1 MVLTSQNAQ
10 QINKMRS
17 FYTYLGAIV
26 LVFTSITVSSGAE
39 FFRKQAGTTTLT
51 GSNTTVTIT
60 TVDMSKSFLVFS
72 STLSDTEPDNYQV
85 GGEIS
90 DANTITFR
98 RSGTTGTMSISWQIF
113 EFESGVFVQR
123 GSTSVPLSTNVD
135 IGISCVDL
143 NKSFVI
149 LSGRNDG
156 TTLGNDDGITGNLT
170 SATNLRLLTGT
181 SGGNFDEAF
190 WQVIEYQG
198 AVVQKV
204 TASLTGTSV
213 VSAIPTPVDV
223 NKTLIISTH
232 LIGGNSV
239 AEDLPRTELTATNQI
254 TYTRVGSGNTMTFLT
269 YVVEFTDQ
277 TTVSR
282 GNRAFGSGVVTQSFA
297 VTSTS
302 ASGVFGSG
310 NYGKQGST
318 NHSADDNTGHV
329 WFTYNI
335 VTPGTLQIDRA
346 IGTGSTANAPWQI
359 VTFEDTNN
367 GLQTSTFYSIS
378 SGDWESSA
386 TWSYTQD
393 GSSGAVPTGVY
404 PRRTNNVVIQSG
416 HTIAVNSVTDNNP
429 CSQSPN
435 GLGLGNVG
443 TFTGSGDQMFYHTG
457 DILIANGG
465 TLTSSE
471 EVMIEGYTLI
481 ENGGTF
487 SITEDIINL
496 GYFEIASGA
505 IFTNTDDLI
514 LTGNSTTIIDN
525 LSFGADDIYIDH
537 TNATLCGEGVMN
549 LGNGSPDPTIQFF
562 NGGSLNQ
569 VCSTFSVTCTS
580 NCGAFPITPTGNFS
594 SGNSGPGGVGTNA
607 GTSSLKLW
615 FRSDNGVATTGSLV
629 DSWANSAGITAL
641 NVSETTTQRPTIVTG
656 AVNGFAE
663 ISFGGTNR
671 LRTGLTLTTTN
682 FVNDQASSFTVARAD
697 NTTQNSSVFLT
708 DPLGTNR
715 FSNHVPWSNVVY
727 YDIGDC
733 CGNDARLSVSGL
745 TGLASYSIW
754 TYDANP
760 SSGKQLYRNGTLLQ
774 SRPNT
779 SAYTSHGTNRF
790 NIGANTTGSNGFQGD
805 VTEIIIFNAK
815 INTAQRILI
824 DNYLSAKY
832 NIALSANDVY
842 TMDDVGNGN
851 YDFNLVGI
859 GQAAD
864 GSNHR
869 DARGTGVVRMW
880 NPKGLANSEFLMW
893 GHDNTALNSSTTA
906 VGTAVDGTVIQERLS
921 RIWRV
926 SETGDVGTVS
936 ISFDFSGVGGS
947 PLGSNLRLLIDRD
960 GDGFAD
966 NDVTP
971 IAGSV
976 SNGIAVFSNVN
987 FQNGDRFT
995 LGNTDASSPL
1005 PIELVMFN
1013 ASPLRDAIKLNWTT
1027 ASELNNDYF
1036 NVERSTDAEQW
1047 MSIATIGGAGTT
1059 IKTSTYEA
1067 LDYQPLEGV
1076 SYYRLR
1082 QTDFDGKNSFSH
1094 IERVDFTDQNA
1105 IQVSPNPSEGMFY
1118 LANSAQLDEKSI
1130 RVLNNLGQVVFPVI
1144 RKDGNITIDL
1154 SHLSQGFYILQ
1165 VWNGTFLNSV
1175 RLVKRN

>member
-1 MVLTSQNAQ
+1 
-10 QINKMRS
+10 MRS

-39 FFRKQAGTTTLT
+39 FFRRQAGTTTLT

-277 TTVSR
+277 TIVSR

-594 SGNSGPGGVGTNA
+594 SGNSGPGGVGSV
-607 GTSSLKLW
+607 TSSGDIRLW
-615 FRSDNGVATTGSLV
+615 LDANSINQTTGTNVTGWTDQSGYGNNAVAPVGNEPVFNTNQLNGFPAIQFSMAASDYLQVADDASLDLDV
-629 DSWANSAGITAL
+629 ISMFVVGNL
-641 NVSETTTQRPTIVTG
+641 ETTSTAYASFISKIQSGNVGFNGYALLRNNNLQGVSFAIDALGNEAQSAITYG
-656 AVNGFAE
+656 VNAIHSSIYSDPGLEHFINEVGPSTDTYAGP
-663 ISFGGTNR
+663 ITSHNTPLYIGGT
-671 LRTGLTLTTTN
+671 
-682 FVNDQASSFTVARAD
+682 VNA
-697 NTTQNSSVFLT
+697 
-708 DPLGTNR
+708 
-715 FSNHVPWSNVVY
+715 
-727 YDIGDC
+727 
-733 CGNDARLSVSGL
+733 
-745 TGLASYSIW
+745 
-754 TYDANP
+754 
-760 SSGKQLYRNGTLLQ
+760 
-774 SRPNT
+774 
-779 SAYTSHGTNRF
+779 
-790 NIGANTTGSNGFQGD
+790 TGSTPDRFLEGD
-805 VTEIIIFNAK
+805 ISEVILTSVVLSDAKRII
-815 INTAQRILI
+815 I
-824 DNYLSAKY
+824 DNYLSSKF
-832 NIALSANDVY
+832 ALSIANDAY
-842 TMDDVGNGN
+842 SMDTPGNGN
-851 YDFNLVGI
+851 YDFNLAGI

-906 VGTAVDGTVIQERLS
+906 VGTAVDGTIIQERLS

-1005 PIELVMFN
+1005 PIELVMFK

-1036 NVERSTDAEQW
+1036 NIERSTDAEQW

-1094 IERVDFTDQNA
+1094 IERVNFTGQNA
-1105 IQVSPNPSEGMFY
+1105 IQVSPNPSDGMFY
-1118 LANSAQLDEKSI
+1118 LANSAQLDVKSI